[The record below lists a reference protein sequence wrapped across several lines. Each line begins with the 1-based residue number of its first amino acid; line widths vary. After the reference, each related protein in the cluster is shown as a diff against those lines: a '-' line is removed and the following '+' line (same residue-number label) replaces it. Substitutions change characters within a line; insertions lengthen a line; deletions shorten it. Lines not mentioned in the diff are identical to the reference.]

1 MSWHEKAPGTYEN
14 ATEDNPHRFG
24 VNAWR
29 NGCMWQTNP
38 ARMAALMA
46 GVAKSLPTIEEQTP

>member
-1 MSWHEKAPGTYEN
+1 MTPTAGEWLAVLAIVSTSRA
-14 ATEDNPHRFG
+14 
-24 VNAWR
+24 
-29 NGCMWQTNP
+29 NP